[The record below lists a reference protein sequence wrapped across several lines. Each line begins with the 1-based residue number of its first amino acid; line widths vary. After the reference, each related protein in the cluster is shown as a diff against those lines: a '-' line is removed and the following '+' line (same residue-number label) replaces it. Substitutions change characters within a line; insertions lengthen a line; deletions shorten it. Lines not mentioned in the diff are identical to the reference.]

1 MMKKRQLNE
10 QSLEKLI
17 TNNQISAPLWIQFRH
32 APAQS
37 IYPAHGHAWGEFI
50 YAFHGV
56 MEINIDQIDYI
67 PPSSLWHLVTTTF
80 RT

>member
-37 IYPAHGHAWGEFI
+37 IYPAHGHAWGRVYLCFSW
-50 YAFHGV
+50 GDG
-56 MEINIDQIDYI
+56 N
-67 PPSSLWHLVTTTF
+67 
-80 RT
+80 

>member
-37 IYPAHGHAWGEFI
+37 IYPPTWTRLGRVYLCFSWGD
-50 YAFHGV
+50 G
-56 MEINIDQIDYI
+56 N
-67 PPSSLWHLVTTTF
+67 
-80 RT
+80 